1 MHPKTLIIDM
11 SQLQTSFV
19 VIASAAIMVVTAITG
34 KSINTQADASQ
45 IQPPASQKVS
55 QAQRKINEKS
65 ALDAVWRLR
74 QVQQKVQTINRL
86 SNGKA
91 RARLRVDRSPT
102 TAEPYYVIQLFE
114 ERPDHITTLDWFHV
128 STQGAVT
135 VLDAIT
141 GEYIS
146 PAKWK
151 P

>member
-1 MHPKTLIIDM
+1 MHPRTLIQDM
-11 SQLQTSFV
+11 NQLPTSFV
-19 VIASAAIMVVTAITG
+19 VIASAAILVVTAITG
-34 KSINTQADASQ
+34 ESINSQANASQ
-45 IQPPASQKVS
+45 IQPPASQNVA

-65 ALDAVWRLR
+65 ALNAVWRLQ
-74 QVQQKVQTINRL
+74 QVQQKVQTIKRL

-91 RARLRVDRSPT
+91 RVGLRVDRSLT

-114 ERPDHITTLDWFHV
+114 QRPDRLTTLDWFHV

>member
-1 MHPKTLIIDM
+1 MN
-11 SQLQTSFV
+11 QRQTHLC
-19 VIASAAIMVVTAITG
+19 VIASAAILVVTAITSE
-34 KSINTQADASQ
+34 SINTQADASQ
-45 IQPPASQKVS
+45 IQPPSSQRIS
-55 QAQRKINEKS
+55 QSRRAINEKS
-65 ALDAVWRLR
+65 AINAVWQLR
-74 QVQQKVQTINRL
+74 QVQQKVQTIKRL

-91 RARLRVDRSPT
+91 RVGLRVDSSPT

-114 ERPDHITTLDWFHV
+114 QRPDRITTLDWFRV
-128 STQGAVT
+128 STQGTVT